1 MDVTLPNGQV
11 INGVPDGTTKAQL
24 AQKLQ
29 ANGMDIPK
37 EWLAPPVV
45 TAPRTLADTLGDI
58 GDAGK
63 RYVSD
68 YASGIKGAGKNLV
81 STIMQYPFKSIAS
94 APGAILEPVASA
106 VGNTIAD
113 ASALAHSAIDKIP
126 GSSYIGD
133 FDPKATFQ
141 QRKAEYEKGIG
152 KYTNPQTNLGKN
164 LTDTLGATLKPVG
177 DVMGLP
183 GKATSGIAKLGG
195 ASPETAQSVEQ
206 GTNALTNVLALGKSM
221 RQTPE
226 AGERPAIPTKAE
238 LKQTS
243 QIAYQRAKDAGATI
257 TGESFGKAVNDAK
270 AALKEDGLNP
280 KLNPA
285 TTAALEHISE
295 HEGPITVSQ
304 LDTYR
309 KVAQNAEKS
318 APIGSADARFAGKLV
333 DSIDEYMD
341 NISPKD
347 VIGGDTP
354 AAISA
359 LKEARSNWSRYR
371 KTDTIDNLMDRVEL
385 RATQFS
391 GSGAENAIRTEFR
404 SLAMNKRRMSGFSA
418 AEQAAIKKVAT
429 GGPIDNALRYFG
441 KLAPTGVVSA
451 VAAESLGGPAAMVG
465 GAISRKLARN
475 STEARAAQAQQIMR
489 AGPGYSPPPSAP
501 LFPFNISP
509 AVPAAGSLAEMAL
522 TPEQRRQLMSAQL
535 AQSLGA
541 Q

>member
-29 ANGMDIPK
+29 ANGMDVPK
-37 EWLAPPVV
+37 EWLAPPAPVEQPK
-45 TAPRTLADTLGDI
+45 PRTLADTLGDI

-68 YASGIKGAGKNLV
+68 YASGIKNAGKSLV
-81 STIMQYPFKSIAS
+81 SNIMQSPGKSLMS
-94 APGAILEPVASA
+94 APGAILEPVAGA
-106 VGNTIAD
+106 VGNTVAD
-113 ASALAHSAIDKIP
+113 AAALLHSGIDKIP
-126 GSSYIGD
+126 GSSYVGD
-133 FDPKATFQ
+133 FDKNATFQ
-141 QRKAEYEKGIG
+141 QRKAEYEKGVG
-152 KYTNPQTNLGKN
+152 AYTNPKTNLGKN

-183 GKATSGIAKLGG
+183 GKATSGIARLGG

-206 GTNALTNVLALGKSM
+206 GTNALTNALALGKSM

-226 AGERPAIPTKAE
+226 AAPQQVIPTKSE

-243 QIAYQRAKDAGATI
+243 QAAYKRAKDAGATI
-257 TGESFGKAVNDAK
+257 TGESFGKAIGDAK
-270 AALKEDGLNP
+270 AALTEDGLNP

-285 TTAALEHISE
+285 TTAALEHISG
-295 HEGPITVSQ
+295 HEGPVTVSQ

-333 DSIDEYMD
+333 DSIDEYVD
-341 NISPKD
+341 NISSKD

-354 AAISA
+354 AAIAA
-359 LKEARSNWSRYR
+359 LKEARTNWSRYR
-371 KTDTIDNLMDRVEL
+371 KTDTIDNLMDRAEL

-404 SLAMNKRRMSGFSA
+404 SMAMNKRRMSGFSA
-418 AEQAAIKKVAT
+418 AEQAAIRKVAT
-429 GGPIDNALRYFG
+429 GGPVDNALRYFG

-465 GAISRKLARN
+465 GALSRKLAQH
-475 STEARAAQAQQIMR
+475 STEARAANAQQLMR
-489 AGPGYSPPPSAP
+489 AGPGYQPPPNSP
-501 LFPFNISP
+501 MFPFNINPSAP
-509 AVPAAGSLAEMAL
+509 VAGQLSEMAL
-522 TPEQRRQLMSAQL
+522 TPEQRRQLIAQ
-535 AQSLGA
+535 AIQ
-541 Q
+541 